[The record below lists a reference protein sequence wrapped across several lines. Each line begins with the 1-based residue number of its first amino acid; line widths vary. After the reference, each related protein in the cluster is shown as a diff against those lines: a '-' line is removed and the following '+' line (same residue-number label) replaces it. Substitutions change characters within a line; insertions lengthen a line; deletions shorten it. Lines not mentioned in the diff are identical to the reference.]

1 MPLKTWKMNRLSRG
15 HHGVV
20 TKIYMVLFKI
30 TWPFADLFMVG
41 MAVELNKEKTIL
53 LQTSQQLFKQFC
65 KQFKT
70 GSVVAGLLLD
80 GALWLP
86 VSR

>member
-1 MPLKTWKMNRLSRG
+1 MPLKTCKMNRLRG

-20 TKIYMVLFKI
+20 TKIYMVLFII

-41 MAVELNKEKTIL
+41 MAVELNKDKTTL
-53 LQTSQQLFKQFC
+53 SQTSQQLFKQFC
-65 KQFKT
+65 EQFTT

-80 GALWLP
+80 GALWLS
-86 VSR
+86 VSQ